1 MIKSLINTNTNNPL
15 KLIPIIIDAA
25 TKFDDE
31 NNGET
36 QLAFEHAEAFANRLW
51 LMSKEKIAPVEFVLR
66 PDDETLQKYTED
78 RKRQCLKVQKVSF
91 KEHSVSLDDSMNSED
106 QKDVLKQFAVSIAIQ
121 VESTKESNKISRL
134 EFKSKV
140 EKDKAIKNN
149 MGKLHSAV
157 RHQFLMA
164 APTDGE
170 EPAKE
175 LPKSCKDFYNQESAP
190 LPSQELV
197 E

>member
-15 KLIPIIIDAA
+15 KLIPIVIDAA

-51 LMSKEKIAPVEFVLR
+51 LMSKEKISPVEFVLR
-66 PDDETLQKYTED
+66 PDDKTLQKYTED

-91 KEHSVSLDDSMNSED
+91 EEHSVSLDDSMNSED